1 VRRQDEDLLRRL
13 ALHDEAM
20 LESLFGPDV
29 AEVERSDLDAK
40 TLALVRLAGLVA
52 VESAPASYQWIVA
65 TALAAGASE
74 AEIVGVVAALV
85 PIVGAVRT
93 SSAAPEIALAVGC
106 DLGEADER

>member
-1 VRRQDEDLLRRL
+1 VRRHDEDLLRRL

-20 LESLFGPDV
+20 LGSLFGPDA
-29 AEVERSDLDAK
+29 AEIEQFELDAK

-52 VESAPASYQWIVA
+52 VEASPASYQWIVA

-74 AEIVGVVAALV
+74 AEIVGVLAALA

-106 DLGEADER
+106 DLEDADER